1 MKKVYTGKSIDEIL
15 ASAAK
20 EKNCDAE
27 ALYYEVKDEKAGF
40 LGLGKEIT
48 AEVYSKNDMVE
59 FAQVCHRIFKKLF

>member
-27 ALYYEVKDEKAGF
+27 ALYYEVKDEKKAGDYYKC
-40 LGLGKEIT
+40 GGK
-48 AEVYSKNDMVE
+48 
-59 FAQVCHRIFKKLF
+59 